1 MPDNNMRVRIH
12 MLEEENLYKQ
22 QDLKKGNSTLIG
34 FESLCF
40 SCLIAPHF
48 YRVRVTRES
57 RMSWAHPVCC
67 ILSSRIAAITHTHT
81 LGTLTGF
88 RENRAHR
95 QTNVF
100 ADNCMHVTVP
110 WL

>member
-1 MPDNNMRVRIH
+1 MPDNSMCVRIR

-40 SCLIAPHF
+40 SCLIAPHL
-48 YRVRVTRES
+48 YRVRVTRVQDVMGS
-57 RMSWAHPVCC
+57 TRLLHLNLTHCHS
-67 ILSSRIAAITHTHT
+67 THTH
-81 LGTLTGF
+81 LHMLMGF
-88 RENRAHR
+88 RGNDAHR
-95 QTNVF
+95 QTNVWF
-100 ADNCMHVTVP
+100 SDNCMQVTVP

>member
-81 LGTLTGF
+81 WYI
-88 RENRAHR
+88 NRVQRKQSTQAN
-95 QTNVF
+95 QCV
-100 ADNCMHVTVP
+100 C
-110 WL
+110 

>member
-48 YRVRVTRES
+48 YRV
-57 RMSWAHPVCC
+57 
-67 ILSSRIAAITHTHT
+67 
-81 LGTLTGF
+81 
-88 RENRAHR
+88 
-95 QTNVF
+95 
-100 ADNCMHVTVP
+100 
-110 WL
+110 

>member
-1 MPDNNMRVRIH
+1 MRVRIR

-48 YRVRVTRES
+48 YRVRVTRVQDVVGS
-57 RMSWAHPVCC
+57 PNLLHLVPTHCRYT
-67 ILSSRIAAITHTHT
+67 RTHTCT
-81 LGTLTGF
+81 
-88 RENRAHR
+88 R
-95 QTNVF
+95 
-100 ADNCMHVTVP
+100 
-110 WL
+110 